1 MKPGDLVRF
10 APEAWGD
17 AQRHRTMEG
26 LEDRPLG
33 IVLNVEDFRD
43 GIEPETFL
51 MVTAMFP
58 TDEIPWSSNIKDFEV
73 VSEAR

>member
-1 MKPGDLVRF
+1 MLPGDLVRF
-10 APEAWGD
+10 APEAWG
-17 AQRHRTMEG
+17 TP

-51 MVTAMFP
+51 MVTVMFP
-58 TDEIPWSSNIKDFEV
+58 TDDIPYSSKIKDFEV

>member
-10 APEAWGD
+10 APEAWG
-17 AQRHRTMEG
+17 TP

-51 MVTAMFP
+51 MVTARFP
-58 TDEIPWSSNIKDFEV
+58 TDDIPYSSNIKDFEV

>member
-10 APEAWGD
+10 APEAWG
-17 AQRHRTMEG
+17 TP

-58 TDEIPWSSNIKDFEV
+58 TDEIPYSSNIKDFEV

>member
-1 MKPGDLVRF
+1 MLPGDLVRF
-10 APEAWGD
+10 APEAWG
-17 AQRHRTMEG
+17 TP

-51 MVTAMFP
+51 MVTVMFP
-58 TDEIPWSSNIKDFEV
+58 TDDIPYSSNIKDFEV